1 MKKIQK
7 DFENVSFQYGS
18 LGKTYKDVES
28 GEYAEGQGFV
38 LQKKGTLSTGE
49 TFKFNQKQNSFVV
62 TGRNGNKKTYP
73 YDEFLQKYG
82 ATDMTNII
90 TPEGYK
96 PGDVMSQED
105 FDKLYNR
112 ESASINNNDNSLVAF
127 SAMETDR
134 GFLVD
139 YDESLFAQMNSTTYL
154 QVIYADKE
162 II

>member
-1 MKKIQK
+1 
-7 DFENVSFQYGS
+7 
-18 LGKTYKDVES
+18 
-28 GEYAEGQGFV
+28 
-38 LQKKGTLSTGE
+38 
-49 TFKFNQKQNSFVV
+49 
-62 TGRNGNKKTYP
+62 
-73 YDEFLQKYG
+73 
-82 ATDMTNII
+82 MTNII

-112 ESASINNNDNSLVAF
+112 ESASINNNDNGLVAF
-127 SAMETDR
+127 SGMETDR

-162 II
+162 MV